1 MTKHS
6 AKRSGQSKTLTPEQL
21 DQVIHNLPSYKHQ
34 IVALTMRN
42 CACRINECLSLTW
55 ECFEKDYLVFPYFIT
70 KGRLNTRTIPLAPKF
85 TKTILEWKKH
95 CEELKGS
102 ELLETDYIF
111 PGRYG
116 FNEPLSVRAFQYAL
130 KDATN
135 KTEITKFSSH
145 GFRRTCLTS
154 GNSKGVSLR
163 TLQELSGHKS
173 LETLKR
179 YLEVSE
185 EQKREAIMAFS

>member
-85 TKTILEWKKH
+85 TNYYIIKITI
-95 CEELKGS
+95 
-102 ELLETDYIF
+102 
-111 PGRYG
+111 
-116 FNEPLSVRAFQYAL
+116 
-130 KDATN
+130 
-135 KTEITKFSSH
+135 
-145 GFRRTCLTS
+145 FR
-154 GNSKGVSLR
+154 
-163 TLQELSGHKS
+163 
-173 LETLKR
+173 
-179 YLEVSE
+179 
-185 EQKREAIMAFS
+185 F